1 MDSEVLEVII
11 KGVLPTHSGSAVFLG
26 NSEKTFVIY
35 VDQGIGNVISM
46 GMEGVRKDRPLTH
59 DLMGMMLK
67 GFGAEL
73 RRVVINDVDE
83 GTYYARIFLE
93 MENEL
98 GRKLLELDARP
109 SDSMALA
116 LVEGVPIHVTQKVYD
131 EVEDMT
137 EILERILKQQG

>member
-46 GMEGVRKDRPLTH
+46 GMEGVSRDRPLTH

-83 GTYYARIFLE
+83 GTYYARIFIE

-116 LVEGVPIHVTQKVYD
+116 LVEEVPIHVTQKVFD
-131 EVEDMT
+131 DVEDMT

>member
-1 MDSEVLEVII
+1 MDSEVLVVTI

-26 NSEKTFVIY
+26 DEEKTFVIY

-46 GMEGVRKDRPLTH
+46 AMDGVKRERPLTH
-59 DLMGMMLK
+59 DLIGMMLN
-67 GFGAEL
+67 GFDAKLG
-73 RRVVINDVDE
+73 RVVINDVDE

-93 MENEL
+93 MQNEL

-116 LVEGVPIHVTQKVYD
+116 LIEEVPIHVTRAVYD
-131 EVEDMT
+131 EVEDMS

>member
-1 MDSEVLEVII
+1 MDSEVLEVMI

-35 VDQGIGNVISM
+35 VDPGIGNVISM
-46 GMEGVRKDRPLTH
+46 GMEGVRRDRPLTH

-67 GFGAEL
+67 GFDANL

-116 LVEGVPIHVTQKVYD
+116 LVEDVPIHVTRGVFD

>member
-67 GFGAEL
+67 GLGAEL

-137 EILERILKQQG
+137 EILDRILKQQG

>member
-1 MDSEVLEVII
+1 
-11 KGVLPTHSGSAVFLG
+11 
-26 NSEKTFVIY
+26 
-35 VDQGIGNVISM
+35 
-46 GMEGVRKDRPLTH
+46 
-59 DLMGMMLK
+59 
-67 GFGAEL
+67 
-73 RRVVINDVDE
+73 
-83 GTYYARIFLE
+83 

-137 EILERILKQQG
+137 EILDRISSMGLIALLK

>member
-1 MDSEVLEVII
+1 MDNEVFEVTI

-26 NSEKTFVIY
+26 TDEKTFVIY
-35 VDQGIGNVISM
+35 VDQGSGNVISM
-46 GMEGVRKDRPLTH
+46 AMDGVKRDRPLTH

-67 GFGAEL
+67 GFGAGL

-83 GTYYARIFLE
+83 GTYYARILLE

-98 GRKLLELDARP
+98 GKKILELDARP

-116 LVEGVPIHVTQKVYD
+116 LIEDIPIHVTTKVFD